1 MTMIIEILRKHEGV
15 ETHAYV
21 DTVGKVTIG
30 VGRNIDKNG
39 GLGLSQQEI
48 DYLLSGDVKRVEAE
62 LSQAFIWYDDLDDA
76 RKDAM
81 MDMAFNMGLPRLRKF
96 KRALA
101 AMSARLYEIAAVE
114 FLDSLWA
121 RQVGKNRSTTISDM
135 IRSGEY

>member
-1 MTMIIEILRKHEGV
+1 MIIEMLRKHEGV

-21 DTVGKVTIG
+21 DTVGKVTLG

-39 GLGLSQQEI
+39 GLGLSDDEI
-48 DYLLSGDVKRVEAE
+48 DYLLANDVVRVEAE
-62 LSQAFIWYDDLDDA
+62 LSQTFIWYDDLDDA

-101 AMSARLYEIAAVE
+101 AMAARLYEIAAVE
-114 FLDSLWA
+114 FLDSRWA
-121 RQVGKNRSTTISDM
+121 KQVGHRAITISEM
-135 IRSGEY
+135 IRTGEY

>member
-1 MTMIIEILRKHEGV
+1 MSMIIEMLRQHEGV

-62 LSQAFIWYDDLDDA
+62 LSQAFIWYDALDDA

>member
-1 MTMIIEILRKHEGV
+1 MRIIEMLRKHEGV
-15 ETHAYV
+15 EKHAYNC
-21 DTVGKVTIG
+21 TANKTTIG
-30 VGRNIDKNG
+30 VGRNIEAG
-39 GLGLSQQEI
+39 SGLGLSDDEI
-48 DYLLSGDVKRVEAE
+48 DYLLANDVVRVDAE
-62 LSQAFIWYDDLDDA
+62 LSQAFIWYDALDDA

>member
-1 MTMIIEILRKHEGV
+1 MRIIEMLRKHEGV

-30 VGRNIDKNG
+30 VGRNIDSGG

-62 LSQAFIWYDDLDDA
+62 LSQTFIWYDDLDDA